1 MNIQER
7 FLLKAIEDK
16 NFISFMYKKKKYT
29 KIKAFNLVKED
40 KHTLKT
46 QEGDFE
52 FDLITKIII
61 SKERF

>member
-16 NFISFMYKKKKYT
+16 NYISFMYKNKKYT
-29 KIKAFNLVKED
+29 KVKALKLITED
-40 KHTLKT
+40 KHILKT
-46 QEGDFE
+46 QEGNFE

-61 SKERF
+61 LKERF

>member
-40 KHTLKT
+40 KVLS
-46 QEGDFE
+46 
-52 FDLITKIII
+52 L
-61 SKERF
+61 